1 MNTSYPHHH
10 SYSHDVPSSAI
21 RPVCAYCLH
30 LLAAFPAGTALSA
43 AMRKALEDDHECVE
57 KVNARRPEVSLPF
70 N

>member
-1 MNTSYPHHH
+1 MNTHYPHHH
-10 SYSHDVPSSAI
+10 SHSHDVLRSAL

-30 LLAAFPAGTALSA
+30 LLEAFPAGTALSA